1 MFNPKSDYYIYN
13 ELYFAYD
20 KPVPY
25 KLRNGHELQIYPVKL
40 QDSLIFLTSC
50 DLLTIDK
57 NSLGSVEII
66 QMSYLKYIMQYKLSQ
81 EDEDAAK
88 YERQKLTNIC
98 ILCFHMQLPF
108 ILNDD
113 SGKPFIGDVGNSEV
127 KIYEK
132 DFEDIRRIVM
142 YQNILDYDDEYIDPD
157 LKKAIEETKAMRAAK
172 CAPISTE
179 RKIAIV
185 AAHTGYDKEKLY
197 TMTYRSFNL
206 LFNEVCEEVDFLTTR
221 PIALY
226 AGKAK
231 DMEHWIYK
239 KKKDKY
245 SDYIMTLEDYNKSMG
260 GDGQVAD
267 GKIRASKNM
276 PTDGAALD
284 AMYNMNTNSK

>member
-1 MFNPKSDYYIYN
+1 M
-13 ELYFAYD
+13 
-20 KPVPY
+20 
-25 KLRNGHELQIYPVKL
+25 
-40 QDSLIFLTSC
+40 
-50 DLLTIDK
+50 TIDK

-157 LKKAIEETKAMRAAK
+157 LKRQ
-172 CAPISTE
+172 
-179 RKIAIV
+179 
-185 AAHTGYDKEKLY
+185 L
-197 TMTYRSFNL
+197 
-206 LFNEVCEEVDFLTTR
+206 
-221 PIALY
+221 
-226 AGKAK
+226 
-231 DMEHWIYK
+231 K
-239 KKKDKY
+239 KPK
-245 SDYIMTLEDYNKSMG
+245 
-260 GDGQVAD
+260 Q
-267 GKIRASKNM
+267 
-276 PTDGAALD
+276 
-284 AMYNMNTNSK
+284 